1 MGGRAGP
8 WDRGDMEST
17 AAPGEHIAR
26 LVRAHPGRKTLMP
39 LIEVQ
44 NLVKHYGDVRAV
56 DDLSFGVESG
66 TITGFLGPNGSGK
79 TTTLRALLGLLTP
92 TSGTA
97 TIGGRSY
104 RALAAPLREV
114 GAMLEAAAHPSR
126 SARNHLRILSAEASV
141 PRTRVEEMLRLVELD
156 GAADRRVGGFS
167 LGMRQRL
174 GLAGALIGDPGIL
187 VLDEPSNG
195 LDPEGIRWLR
205 DFLRSLAAEGRTIL
219 LSSHV
224 LAEVAQTVDDVV
236 VISSG
241 RVVAQAPLDQLTSRT
256 SQPIR
261 VRSAQPEA
269 LAAALRAG
277 GLEALHDDGDAITV
291 TGASQQAVAQL
302 AFDHGVVVYEITAEA
317 SSLEDVFFT
326 LTNAAPEEALR

>member
-1 MGGRAGP
+1 
-8 WDRGDMEST
+8 
-17 AAPGEHIAR
+17 
-26 LVRAHPGRKTLMP
+26 MP
-39 LIEVQ
+39 LIEIQ
-44 NLVKHYGDVRAV
+44 NLVKHYGPIRAV
-56 DDLSFGVESG
+56 DDLSFGVEAG

-97 TIGGRSY
+97 TIDGQPY
-104 RALAAPLREV
+104 RALADPLLQV

-126 SARNHLRILSAEASV
+126 SARNHLRILAAEASV
-141 PRTRVEEMLRLVELD
+141 PATRVEEMLRLVELD
-156 GAADRRVGGFS
+156 GAAKRRVGGFS

-174 GLAGALIGDPGIL
+174 GLAGALIGDPGVL

-241 RVVAQAPLDQLTSRT
+241 RVVAQAPLERLTAHG
-256 SQPIR
+256 SQQIR
-261 VRSAQPEA
+261 VRSAQPDE

-277 GLEALHDDGDAITV
+277 GLHASGRDGDEITV
-291 TGASQQAVAQL
+291 GGASQQAVAQL
-302 AFDHGVVVYEITAEA
+302 AFDHGIVVYEIGAEA
-317 SSLEDVFFT
+317 SSLEDVFFN
-326 LTNAAPEEALR
+326 LTAAEEPVR

>member
-1 MGGRAGP
+1 
-8 WDRGDMEST
+8 
-17 AAPGEHIAR
+17 
-26 LVRAHPGRKTLMP
+26 MP

-44 NLVKHYGDVRAV
+44 HLVKHYGEIRAV

-97 TIGGRSY
+97 TIAGQSY
-104 RALAAPLREV
+104 RGLGAPLREV

-236 VISSG
+236 VINSG
-241 RVVAQAPLDQLTSRT
+241 RVVAQAPLDRLIGRT
-256 SQPIR
+256 SQQIR
-261 VRSAQPEA
+261 VRSAQPDA

-277 GLEALHDDGDAITV
+277 GLDASNGDGDVITV
-291 TGASQQAVAQL
+291 TGASQQVVAQL
-302 AFDHGVVVYEITAEA
+302 AFDHGIVVFEIAAEA

-326 LTNAAPEEALR
+326 LTNDAAEEALR

>member
-1 MGGRAGP
+1 
-8 WDRGDMEST
+8 
-17 AAPGEHIAR
+17 
-26 LVRAHPGRKTLMP
+26 
-39 LIEVQ
+39 
-44 NLVKHYGDVRAV
+44 
-56 DDLSFGVESG
+56 
-66 TITGFLGPNGSGK
+66 
-79 TTTLRALLGLLTP
+79 
-92 TSGTA
+92 
-97 TIGGRSY
+97 
-104 RALAAPLREV
+104 
-114 GAMLEAAAHPSR
+114 MLEAAAHPSR

-236 VISSG
+236 VINSG
-241 RVVAQAPLDQLTSRT
+241 RVVAQAPLDRLISRT
-256 SQPIR
+256 SQQIR
-261 VRSAQPEA
+261 VRSAQPDA

-277 GLEALHDDGDAITV
+277 GLDASNGDGDVITV
-291 TGASQQAVAQL
+291 TGASQQVVAQL
-302 AFDHGVVVYEITAEA
+302 AFDHGIVVYEIAAEA

-326 LTNAAPEEALR
+326 LTNDAAEEALR

>member
-1 MGGRAGP
+1 
-8 WDRGDMEST
+8 
-17 AAPGEHIAR
+17 
-26 LVRAHPGRKTLMP
+26 MP
-39 LIEVQ
+39 LIDIQ
-44 NLVKHYGDVRAV
+44 NLVKHYGPIRAV
-56 DDLSFGVESG
+56 DDLSFGVEAG

-97 TIGGRSY
+97 TIGGRPY

-126 SARNHLRILSAEASV
+126 SARNHLRILAAEASV

-156 GAADRRVGGFS
+156 GAATRRVGGFS

-174 GLAGALIGDPGIL
+174 GLAGALIGDPSVL

-236 VISSG
+236 VISGG
-241 RVVAQAPLDQLTSRT
+241 RVVTHAPLDQLTARS
-256 SQPIR
+256 SQQIR
-261 VRSAQPEA
+261 VRSAQPDA

-277 GLEALHDDGDAITV
+277 GIDASGRDGDEITV
-291 TGASQQAVAQL
+291 TGASQHAVAQL
-302 AFDHGVVVYEITAEA
+302 AFDHGIVVYEIAAEA
-317 SSLEDVFFT
+317 ASLEDIFFT
-326 LTNAAPEEALR
+326 LTNSAAEEPVR